1 VPAVPQGH
9 FQLRGSPAQLKQ
21 FQFIDPGVREITIGS
36 DAKFVNGVDFLL
48 NRVPA
53 SDKPRTPP

>member
-1 VPAVPQGH
+1 VVLTSEIDGTVY
-9 FQLRGSPAQLKQ
+9 L
-21 FQFIDPGVREITIGS
+21 IDPGVREITIGS

-53 SDKPRTPP
+53 SDKPRIPP